1 MIFYFTGT
9 GNSLYAAAKIAEAQ
23 GDRTYSIAA
32 LMDRE
37 KEVFHYDLGENELLG
52 FVFPVYAWGPP
63 KIVLDFISKLYIT
76 VNPYVFSLSTCAD
89 EEGHATRVL
98 RKALAAKGLSL
109 SSAYTL
115 RMPNN
120 YIIGGY
126 DVDSK
131 EDETEKLRAA
141 ELMLAEINAIIG
153 QRKKNVYLTI
163 PGRRAGLK
171 TTVINPLFNRFAL
184 STRSFSAD
192 DSCTR
197 CGLCEKICP
206 VHTIK
211 VTEKPVWG
219 KACTQCLACL
229 NRCPVHAIQYG
240 KATAKKGRYYH
251 PDIDRLE
258 NRDKE

>member
-23 GDRTYSIAA
+23 GDRTYSIAG
-32 LMDRE
+32 LMDQQ
-37 KEVFHYDLGENELLG
+37 KEVYHYDLKENELLG

-63 KIVLDFISKLYIT
+63 RIVLDFINKLYIT
-76 VNPYVFSLSTCAD
+76 GNPYVFSLSTCAD
-89 EEGHATRVL
+89 EEGYATRIL

-109 SSAYTL
+109 SSAFTL

-120 YIIGGY
+120 YFLGSF
-126 DVDSK
+126 DVDTK
-131 EDETEKLRAA
+131 EQEAEKLKTA
-141 ELMLAEINAIIG
+141 ELMLAEINTTIG
-153 QRKKNVYLTI
+153 QRKNNVHLTI
-163 PGRRAGLK
+163 QGRHAALK
-171 TTVINPLFNRFAL
+171 TTFMNRLFNQFARN
-184 STRSFSAD
+184 TKNFSAD
-192 DSCTR
+192 DTCTS

-211 VTEKPVWG
+211 VVEKPVWG
-219 KACTQCLACL
+219 KACTQCQACL

-240 KATAKKGRYYH
+240 KSTVKKGRYYH
-251 PDIDRLE
+251 PDLVRLE